1 MSPDACGAVRATAG
15 RASAEV
21 AARPTLTAGGVV
33 IVIGALLVVSWA
45 LFAGSAMA
53 GDHRA
58 GTTTFGI
65 GLALTAFVLGM
76 RHAFD
81 ADHIAAIDTT
91 SRKLLDD
98 GRDPSSVGLWFA
110 LGHSTV
116 VLVAVGLVTAGV
128 GAFTAQIGV
137 DDSPLTTFTGVWG
150 PTVSSVFLLG
160 LAAVNLVILVRLLRR
175 GRRGAPADHDH
186 RPPGGVVS
194 ALIARTS
201 ATLDAPWK
209 MFIVGLLF
217 GLGFDTAST
226 IALLLIAGGA
236 GIVMPW
242 YAAMSLPLLFTA
254 GMVTC
259 DGINSIVTA
268 RIYRWS
274 ADHPERRTRYNI
286 TLISISVAV
295 AFVVGAVGL
304 CGVLVDAGRVRWA
317 PVEAIASTN
326 LDSFGLVIVG
336 ALVLAWFTSWMLA
349 RPQRGS
355 SA

>member
-1 MSPDACGAVRATAG
+1 MNRLTPTA
-15 RASAEV
+15 RRV
-21 AARPTLTAGGVV
+21 LIT
-33 IVIGALLVVSWA
+33 IGALLVVGWA
-45 LFAGSAMA
+45 LFAGVVLP
-53 GDHRA
+53 GGYQA

-65 GLALTAFVLGM
+65 GLAVTAFVLGM

-81 ADHIAAIDTT
+81 ADHIAAIDNT
-91 SRKLLDD
+91 SRKLVAD

-128 GAFTAQIGV
+128 GALTSQIGV
-137 DDSPLTTFTGVWG
+137 DDSPLAIFTGVWG
-150 PTVSSVFLLG
+150 PTVSSLFLLAM
-160 LAAVNLVILVRLLRR
+160 AAVNLTILIRLFHRER
-175 GRRGAPADHDH
+175 GGAAADGDRPATA
-186 RPPGGVVS
+186 GVVS

-209 MFIVGLLF
+209 MFVVGLLF

-242 YAAMSLPLLFTA
+242 YAAMVLPLLFTA
-254 GMVTC
+254 GMVMC
-259 DGINSIVTA
+259 DGLNSIITA

-274 ADHPERRTRYNI
+274 ADHPERRSRYNA

-295 AFVVGAVGL
+295 AFTVGTVGL
-304 CGVLVDAGRVRWA
+304 CGVLVDAAGVRWA
-317 PVEAIASTN
+317 PVEAIATTN
-326 LDSFGLVIVG
+326 LDSFGLIIVA
-336 ALVLAWFTSWMLA
+336 ALLLAWIISWIFA
-349 RPQRGS
+349 RSQRTAS
-355 SA
+355 VPAHRS